1 MCNVHLNVGA
11 SDVTCDIARDC
22 KQATNKQKDKRGVTN
37 DHDQCQNV
45 PSQVIRRGRGV
56 GNISIQYFDFFKAL
70 ALALFQ
76 NIELKFCQTNKNPPT
91 LFSFTLQLQWGN
103 RPKMRYGHNF

>member
-1 MCNVHLNVGA
+1 MVYFYPIWQIWSKKLQNSKKASFLTLYCTCVISLADNVGA
-11 SDVTCDIARDC
+11 RDVMGARDVTIARDC

-70 ALALFQ
+70 ALALNQ
-76 NIELKFCQTNKNPPT
+76 KC
-91 LFSFTLQLQWGN
+91 
-103 RPKMRYGHNF
+103 

>member
-1 MCNVHLNVGA
+1 MHNVHLNVGA

-70 ALALFQ
+70 ALALNQ
-76 NIELKFCQTNKNPPT
+76 NRELKYCQTPLPLVITWNDT
-91 LFSFTLQLQWGN
+91 LW
-103 RPKMRYGHNF
+103 